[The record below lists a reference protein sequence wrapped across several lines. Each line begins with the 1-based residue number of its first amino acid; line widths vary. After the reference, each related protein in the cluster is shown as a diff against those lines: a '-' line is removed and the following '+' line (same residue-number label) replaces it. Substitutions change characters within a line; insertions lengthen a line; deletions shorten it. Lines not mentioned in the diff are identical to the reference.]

1 MPLQDNGLTLAI
13 ERDAELLELQA
24 IPPGVNK
31 IVIKELALPSAHLA
45 RLPAHVKTL
54 LLDGVIIRGTLV
66 LAEGLETL
74 EFQLGPTVTMPMKN
88 WIFPASLKLLIVDAY
103 SWDNVDFQSVT
114 APAIILNGLVDS
126 QVSPNLPEGLD
137 ELTVNGSLA
146 DSVIDNI
153 TFSEA
158 DYSDRLRDRLYRS
171 QDENKYFS
179 EEGSDSEDGGYSE
192 EESSEHTML
201 VKLPPYLRRLNL
213 IGLDVVGSM
222 STPETRAVKELY
234 AQRVNENQNLI
245 QLFPAL
251 EKIHFKGV
259 GSRAFPSL
267 AFKQLKELILEECGS
282 VFPATIDALALES
295 LTILNGRMG
304 TSLNLVLS
312 SETTMLGQSLVRM
325 NLTQVNRFPV
335 AEQWDHLASV
345 TVSKSDIELPYPLA
359 GRADH

>member
-74 EFQLGPTVTMPMKN
+74 EFQLGSTVTMPMKN

-213 IGLDVVGSM
+213 IGL
-222 STPETRAVKELY
+222 R
-234 AQRVNENQNLI
+234 R
-245 QLFPAL
+245 
-251 EKIHFKGV
+251 
-259 GSRAFPSL
+259 
-267 AFKQLKELILEECGS
+267 
-282 VFPATIDALALES
+282 
-295 LTILNGRMG
+295 
-304 TSLNLVLS
+304 
-312 SETTMLGQSLVRM
+312 
-325 NLTQVNRFPV
+325 
-335 AEQWDHLASV
+335 
-345 TVSKSDIELPYPLA
+345 
-359 GRADH
+359 